1 MQPTAGY
8 TFAWSGLYGASAYGS
23 RIKRF
28 RREEINSVRI
38 EAEAAYTQ
46 KVVGSDLGYFF
57 SNVVS

>member
-1 MQPTAGY
+1 MATLEFFYDFVSPY
-8 TFAWSGLYGASAYGS
+8 SYLAST
-23 RIKRF
+23 
-28 RREEINSVRI
+28 RI